1 MIMSLAVIGVSIA
14 DASGFKETSV
24 KLINRCDILL
34 IAFP

>member
-1 MIMSLAVIGVSIA
+1 MIMSLAVIG